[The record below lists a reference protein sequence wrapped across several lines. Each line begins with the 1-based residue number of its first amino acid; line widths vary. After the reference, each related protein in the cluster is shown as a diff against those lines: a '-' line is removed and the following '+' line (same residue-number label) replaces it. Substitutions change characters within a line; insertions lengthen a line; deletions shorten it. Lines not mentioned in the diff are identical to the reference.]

1 MDSMRFIR
9 LFIGAFIVSI
19 IFALNGFSVEKV
31 LIDSLEITETNI
43 SVAETTT
50 NPAKSPKIKKPFIPN
65 STTALLWSIIPG
77 AGQLY
82 NRQYWKLP
90 IIATAYTAC
99 YYAISWNHANLTDYA
114 TAYSEFR
121 SPNPMEH
128 STWKDFVPFGQDPE
142 TYITNPS
149 LKTSL
154 ENNLK
159 RGRDFFRRNRDLSII
174 VAAAVY
180 ALVMVDAYVDA
191 ELFTFDISPDISMS
205 VQPTVQRHAFL
216 PQQSLGVGLAFSF

>member
-1 MDSMRFIR
+1 M
-9 LFIGAFIVSI
+9 L
-19 IFALNGFSVEKV
+19 FALRGFAMES
-31 LIDSLEITETNI
+31 IQADSLTVSEAQVSTIDVEAN
-43 SVAETTT
+43 TTKT
-50 NPAKSPKIKKPFIPN
+50 PKIKKPFVPN
-65 STTALLWSIIPG
+65 STVALLWSIIPG
-77 AGQLY
+77 GGQLY

-99 YYAISWNHANLTDYA
+99 YYAISWNHANLIDYA
-114 TAYSEFR
+114 TAYSEFK
-121 SPNPMEH
+121 SEDPMEH
-128 STWKDFVPFGQDPE
+128 STWKDFVPFGQDPQS
-142 TYITNPS
+142 YLTNAS

-154 ENNLK
+154 ERNLK

-174 VAAAVY
+174 VAVAVY

-205 VQPTVQRHAFL
+205 IQPTVQKHAFL